1 MDTTRRTPTV
11 AEDRVEAVRRFNRHY
26 TRQIGALGAG
36 HLGSPYSLSEV
47 RVMYELA
54 HWGVTHAGAPAASDI
69 ARELALDA
77 GYLSRLLRRLERAGL
92 VERSPSP
99 TDGRQSHL
107 RLTAVGRSAFAEL
120 NSRASAEVLAM
131 LAGLADD
138 EQQRLLGAMGTMDAL
153 LARDGDRSAPGRR
166 AAAISPYVLRP
177 PVAGDLG
184 WVVSRHGALY
194 AAEYAWDERFEAL
207 VARIVADFVEQ
218 HDARRERCW
227 IAERDGWN
235 VGSVFLVRHPERQG
249 VARLRLLLVEPS
261 ARGLG
266 IGGRLVDECARFARQ
281 TGYHTITLWTNSV
294 LVSARRIY
302 EAAGYRLI
310 DETPH
315 VSFGHELVGQTWEL
329 SL

>member
-1 MDTTRRTPTV
+1 METTRLTPTV
-11 AEDRVEAVRRFNRHY
+11 AEDRVEAVRRFNRRY

-36 HLGSPYSLSEV
+36 HLGSPFSLSEV
-47 RVMYELA
+47 RVLYELA
-54 HWGVTHAGAPAASDI
+54 HWNVTHAGAPAASDI

-77 GYLSRLLRRLERAGL
+77 GYLSRLLRKLERADL
-92 VERSPSP
+92 IERSPSP

-107 RLTAVGRSAFAEL
+107 RLTAAGHSAFAEL
-120 NSRASAEVLAM
+120 NSRASAEVAAM
-131 LAGLADD
+131 LAGLADE
-138 EQQRLLGAMGTMDAL
+138 EQQRLLGAMGTMDTL
-153 LARDGDRSAPGRR
+153 LAPDGDRSVHGRR
-166 AAAISPYVLRP
+166 AAAPPPYVLRSP
-177 PVAGDLG
+177 AAGDLG

-218 HDARRERCW
+218 LDVRRERCW
-227 IAERDGWN
+227 IAERDGRN
-235 VGSVFLVRHPERQG
+235 VGSVFLVRHPERPG

-315 VSFGHELVGQTWEL
+315 FSFGHELVGQTWEL

>member
-1 MDTTRRTPTV
+1 MAPTPSPAV
-11 AEDRVEAVRRFNRHY
+11 ASDRVEGIRHFNRRY
-26 TRQIGALGAG
+26 TRHVGALDEG
-36 HLGSPYSLSEV
+36 HLRSAYSLSEV
-47 RVMYELA
+47 RVLYELA
-54 HWGVTHAGAPAASDI
+54 HWGDTHPAHPAATDLV
-69 ARELALDA
+69 RELGLDA
-77 GYLSRLLRRLERAGL
+77 GYLSRLLGRLERGGL
-92 VERSPSP
+92 VQRTPSSS
-99 TDGRQSHL
+99 DRRQTHL
-107 RLTAVGRSAFAEL
+107 LLTASGHATFAEL
-120 NSRASAEVLAM
+120 DTRAREDVSTLLRGLTEQEQVRLLDAMSTIESLLSRARGEDLATASGA
-131 LAGLADD
+131 AGAPY
-138 EQQRLLGAMGTMDAL
+138 LL
-153 LARDGDRSAPGRR
+153 RQPN
-166 AAAISPYVLRP
+166 
-177 PVAGDLG
+177 AGDLG
-184 WVVSRHGALY
+184 WVVSRHGSLY

-218 HDARRERCW
+218 HDARCERCW
-227 IAERDGWN
+227 IAERDGRN
-235 VGSVFLVRHPERQG
+235 VGSVFLVRHPERPG

-315 VSFGHELVGQTWEL
+315 LSFGHELVGQTWEL